1 MVKALIIP
9 SAEHEPIT
17 ECEVDGLEEYQAV
30 AGGWIEPVD
39 IPRLGVTVYVNEE
52 GLLRQL
58 PFNPRA
64 TFLWWHF
71 VPEARQTAMLVG
83 SALIAGLPDRS
94 GDSTDVPGEV
104 VAMLTEQAEWR
115 VEVRTVGDPKWYRNQ
130 MTYSDYFEALVWAM
144 DTLERW
150 SLAEDTRVVP
160 AVPEELAARDSAPSA
175 A

>member
-1 MVKALIIP
+1 MLG
-9 SAEHEPIT
+9 AEIDFDER
-17 ECEVDGLEEYQAV
+17 VG
-30 AGGWIEPVD
+30 
-39 IPRLGVTVYVNEE
+39 LGV
-52 GLLRQL
+52 R
-58 PFNPRA
+58 
-64 TFLWWHF
+64 
-71 VPEARQTAMLVG
+71 VG
-83 SALIAGLPDRS
+83 
-94 GDSTDVPGEV
+94 GDD
-104 VAMLTEQAEWR
+104 EQAEWR